1 MILEGTNLE
10 FSYGAAAVLAGVD
23 IRIERGITAVIGPNA
38 AGKSTLL
45 KCLCGLLRP
54 QGRVTLNGRDLR
66 AMSRKD
72 VARDVGYLPQ
82 NVSTQAVLTVF
93 EAVLLGRLHTLEWHV
108 SESDIQAVEGVLH
121 DVGVTALA
129 GRGINQLSGGQL
141 QLVSIA
147 QALAREPAVLLLDEP
162 TSNLDLRR
170 QFEICMLLASL
181 RAARDLSVAVA
192 VHDLNA
198 AARFADTVYVL
209 HQGRIYGSG
218 APADVLT
225 REMMAEVYGIDASVT
240 YDASGL
246 PMITPLGL
254 RTIADL

>member
-1 MILEGTNLE
+1 MILQGTNLS
-10 FSYGAAAVLAGVD
+10 FSYGAMSVLAGVN
-23 IRIERGITAVIGPNA
+23 IRIERGITAIIGPNA

-54 QGRVTLNGRDLR
+54 HGQVTLGGRDLR
-66 AMSRKD
+66 GLSRKD
-72 VARDVGYLPQ
+72 VARDVSYLPQ

-93 EAVLLGRLHTLEWHV
+93 EALLLGRLPTLEWHV
-108 SESDIQAVEGVLH
+108 SDADIKAVEGVLH
-121 DVGVTALA
+121 DVGLTDLA

-162 TSNLDLRR
+162 TSNLDLRH
-170 QFEICMLLASL
+170 QFEICMLMTSL
-181 RAARDLSVAVA
+181 RAARDLSVAIA

-209 HQGRIYGSG
+209 HQGRIHGFG
-218 APADVLT
+218 PPASVLT

-240 YDASGL
+240 HDASGR
-246 PMITPLGL
+246 PMITPVGL
-254 RTIADL
+254 KADS